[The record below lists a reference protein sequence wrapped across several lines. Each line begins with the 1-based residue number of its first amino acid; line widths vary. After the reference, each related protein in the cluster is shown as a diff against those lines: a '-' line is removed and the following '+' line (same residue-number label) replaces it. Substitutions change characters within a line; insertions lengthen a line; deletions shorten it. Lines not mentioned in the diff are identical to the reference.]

1 MKVYS
6 DILTREDLFAALPSD
21 VYADVRNINTRKRAR
36 GWEVH
41 LEGLGGRHTR
51 RRNSGRYGATG
62 QGGMAATWDDHGV
75 WMAALYEIDPLA
87 QIACYRDR
95 DDFYESTENEMAWR
109 RNAKRGTRAEAPWL
123 EKEYA

>member
-6 DILTREDLFAALPSD
+6 DILTREDLYVALPAD

-41 LEGLGGRHTR
+41 LEGLGARHTR
-51 RRNSGRYGATG
+51 KRNSGNYGAG
-62 QGGMAATWDDHGV
+62 HEMAATWDDHGV

-87 QIACYRDR
+87 QIACYSDR
-95 DDFYESTENEMAWR
+95 DNFYESTEHEMTWR
-109 RNAKRGTRAEAPWL
+109 RDARRGVRAEAPWL
-123 EKEYA
+123 GVTA